1 MSTPR
6 TRRAGVRVAR
16 AAVATITLYL
26 GWVAASVIGNDHD
39 GQLLPLWWAAVAAG
53 AVYHLWPRSHAARTT
68 WLVLVTVCALGRAL
82 VLAFVGTGYLSRG
95 QEIAASL
102 SWAVVWLCAV
112 LAALVLTADHLLA
125 ERG

>member
-1 MSTPR
+1 MSTPK

-26 GWVAASVIGNDHD
+26 GWVAAFVITTDHD
-39 GQLLPLWWAAVAAG
+39 GRIEPLWWAAVAAG
-53 AVYHLWPRSHAARTT
+53 IAYHLAPRSHATQTA

-82 VLAFVGTGYLSRG
+82 VLAFAGTGYLSRG

-102 SWAVVWLCAV
+102 SWAVVWLCAI
-112 LAALVLTADHLLA
+112 LAALVLTADRLLG
-125 ERG
+125 EE